1 MKDRTTKETATVP
14 QPKPAPKSDT
24 QEGINPQE
32 KATLTSPE
40 KRAKE
45 NRANQGKHPNQ

>member
-1 MKDRTTKETATVP
+1 MKDRNTKETATIP
-14 QPKPAPKSDT
+14 QPKPEPKSDT
-24 QEGINPQE
+24 QEQINPKE

-45 NRANQGKHPNQ
+45 NRANQGKRP